1 MFWLYICSF
10 FFFSRETKAFCNFSK
25 VVRKLFKESFV
36 RTFQILI
43 LEVYHTMGL
52 FGFKKK
58 EENSDLPPL
67 QFPELP
73 KSVPSF
79 EPQGSFGG
87 DAEKIKNA
95 VFMPLPS
102 LGSSSIDSL
111 GGEKPLF
118 VKVEKY
124 RDVVETLKKLKA
136 RLNDADSVLSK
147 LGQLREEE
155 DRELAAW
162 QSDLERIRGQLLDI
176 DRKLFE

>member
-1 MFWLYICSF
+1 
-10 FFFSRETKAFCNFSK
+10 
-25 VVRKLFKESFV
+25 
-36 RTFQILI
+36 
-43 LEVYHTMGL
+43 MGL

>member
-1 MFWLYICSF
+1 
-10 FFFSRETKAFCNFSK
+10 
-25 VVRKLFKESFV
+25 
-36 RTFQILI
+36 
-43 LEVYHTMGL
+43 MGL

-87 DAEKIKNA
+87 DAQQIKNA
-95 VFMPLPS
+95 MSLQIPS
-102 LGSSSIDSL
+102 MGSSQDIMMNN
-111 GGEKPLF
+111 EKPLF

-136 RLNDADSVLSK
+136 RLSDADMILGK

-162 QSDLERIRGQLLDI
+162 QSDLERIRSQLLDI
-176 DRKLFE
+176 DKKLFE

>member
-1 MFWLYICSF
+1 
-10 FFFSRETKAFCNFSK
+10 
-25 VVRKLFKESFV
+25 
-36 RTFQILI
+36 
-43 LEVYHTMGL
+43 MGL

-58 EENSDLPPL
+58 EENSELPPL

-87 DAEKIKNA
+87 DAQQIKSA
-95 VFMPLPS
+95 VSLQLPS
-102 LGSSSIDSL
+102 MGSSPDMMMSN
-111 GGEKPLF
+111 EKPLF

-136 RLNDADSVLSK
+136 RLNDADTILSK

-155 DRELAAW
+155 DRELSAW
-162 QSDLERIRGQLLDI
+162 QGDLEKIRSQLLDI

>member
-1 MFWLYICSF
+1 
-10 FFFSRETKAFCNFSK
+10 
-25 VVRKLFKESFV
+25 
-36 RTFQILI
+36 
-43 LEVYHTMGL
+43 MGL

-58 EENSDLPPL
+58 EESSDLPPL

-79 EPQGSFGG
+79 DSGSFGG
-87 DAEKIKNA
+87 DAERIKSA
-95 VFMPLPS
+95 VSMQLPS
-102 LGSSSIDSL
+102 LGPSSVDSM

-136 RLNDADSVLSK
+136 RLNDADVVLSK

-155 DRELAAW
+155 DRELSAW
-162 QSDLERIRGQLLDI
+162 QNDLEKIRGQLLDI

>member
-1 MFWLYICSF
+1 
-10 FFFSRETKAFCNFSK
+10 
-25 VVRKLFKESFV
+25 
-36 RTFQILI
+36 
-43 LEVYHTMGL
+43 MGL

-58 EENSDLPPL
+58 EETSELPPL

-87 DAEKIKNA
+87 DAQQIKSA
-95 VFMPLPS
+95 MQMPS
-102 LGSSSIDSL
+102 MGSSQDMMMSN
-111 GGEKPLF
+111 EKPLF

-136 RLNDADSVLSK
+136 RLSDADTILSK

-162 QSDLERIRGQLLDI
+162 QSDLERIRSQLLDI

>member
-1 MFWLYICSF
+1 
-10 FFFSRETKAFCNFSK
+10 
-25 VVRKLFKESFV
+25 
-36 RTFQILI
+36 
-43 LEVYHTMGL
+43 MGL

-58 EENSDLPPL
+58 EENSELPPL

-87 DAEKIKNA
+87 EAQQIKSA
-95 VFMPLPS
+95 VSMQLPS
-102 LGSSSIDSL
+102 MGSQDMMMNN
-111 GGEKPLF
+111 EKPLF

-124 RDVVETLKKLKA
+124 RDVVETLKKLKT
-136 RLNDADSVLSK
+136 RLGEADTILSK

-155 DRELAAW
+155 DKELSAW
-162 QSDLERIRGQLLDI
+162 QSDLEKIRSQLLDI

>member
-1 MFWLYICSF
+1 
-10 FFFSRETKAFCNFSK
+10 
-25 VVRKLFKESFV
+25 
-36 RTFQILI
+36 
-43 LEVYHTMGL
+43 MGL

-58 EENSDLPPL
+58 EESSDLPPL

-79 EPQGSFGG
+79 EAQGSFGG
-87 DAEKIKNA
+87 DAERIKSA
-95 VFMPLPS
+95 VSLPLPS

-111 GGEKPLF
+111 GEEKPLF

-136 RLNDADSVLSK
+136 RLNDADAVLSK
-147 LGQLREEE
+147 LGQLRQEE
-155 DRELAAW
+155 DRELTAW

>member
-1 MFWLYICSF
+1 
-10 FFFSRETKAFCNFSK
+10 
-25 VVRKLFKESFV
+25 
-36 RTFQILI
+36 
-43 LEVYHTMGL
+43 MGL

-58 EENSDLPPL
+58 EESADLPPL

-79 EPQGSFGG
+79 EPQGNFGG
-87 DAEKIKNA
+87 DAERIKS
-95 VFMPLPS
+95 VVSMPTLSPS
-102 LGSSSIDSL
+102 MDSL
-111 GGEKPLF
+111 AAGAEKPLF
-118 VKVEKY
+118 VKVERY

-136 RLNDADSVLSK
+136 RLNDADVVLGK

-162 QSDLERIRGQLLDI
+162 QSDLEKIRSQLLDI

>member
-1 MFWLYICSF
+1 M
-10 FFFSRETKAFCNFSK
+10 
-25 VVRKLFKESFV
+25 
-36 RTFQILI
+36 
-43 LEVYHTMGL
+43 EVYHTMGL

-58 EENSDLPPL
+58 EESSDLPPL

-79 EPQGSFGG
+79 EPQGGVGG
-87 DAEKIKNA
+87 DAERIKSA
-95 VFMPLPS
+95 VSLSLPS
-102 LGSSSIDSL
+102 LESSMDSSF
-111 GGEKPLF
+111 GRNEKPLF

-136 RLNDADSVLSK
+136 RLNDADVVLGK

-162 QSDLERIRGQLLDI
+162 QNDLEKIRGQLLDI